1 MSTAQQPKIAM
12 GEDGGVHAAG
22 DLLFT
27 YNIVFSHRGKT
38 GLPSFAFCTVKMD
51 MQIDYGSDLDALRKY
66 LSAGL
71 ELNDL
76 VIVSWH
82 LLRDAHRPDAALPK
96 IELTR

>member
-1 MSTAQQPKIAM
+1 MSTAQPNISM

-22 DLLFT
+22 ALLFT
-27 YNIVFSHRGKT
+27 YNIVFSCRGKT
-38 GLPSFAFCTVKMD
+38 GLPTNAFCTVKMD
-51 MQIDYGSDLDALRKY
+51 MAIEYGSDLEALRKY

-71 ELNDL
+71 ELKDL

-82 LLRDAHRPDAALPK
+82 LLKDSHRPDEALPK